1 MTLNTSSTSGSSSS
15 ASHNNKH
22 NDSEVDEDLETSTA
36 SQADVNSNEP
46 TDHSSGKRLIIQK
59 MVLKNFKS
67 YAGKREIGP
76 FDKSFTCVVGPNGSG
91 KSNVID
97 AIQFVFG
104 KKGKKLRLKKL
115 SELIHSSK
123 NYPNLEEASVSVHFA
138 EIFVRND
145 NSNHEIVP
153 DSEFIVKRTVNRNSV
168 STYYID
174 SGKSSYTEVTNLLKS
189 KGIDLE
195 NNRFLILQG
204 EVEQISLM
212 KPKAP
217 SENEDGL
224 LEYIEDIIGTNKYVE
239 KIEKSLVEVEQ
250 LNEKRQEK
258 LNRVNGAKKEKEA
271 LEGPMNEAIKYLKKK
286 RDLVEKYHLL
296 AQKQLYDSSQRLTQ
310 KQDENTKLKA
320 QHELEKEK
328 LSQVSAEI
336 SKKEELYKN
345 CKKEQDTIS
354 KKLQKQKSKFTEFEN
369 KDEKLKEDL
378 KITKN
383 RKQQLEKSLK
393 SGDSKKD
400 DLQHK
405 IDECLSTEDSLKR
418 ELSKLTPD
426 LEKATQKVDEIY
438 QQCQKEISTLS
449 QQKEEKNKQLA
460 PFKQRENEIKEKI
473 SLAESEIKLVQE
485 KKDST
490 KKEYERKKSELEK
503 LNNQLTTKKE
513 EITKNKKIQANNI
526 NRIKEERERL
536 TSLENGMGDMEK
548 QVIVL
553 RQRYSTLK
561 TDQQN
566 SISQNRIVQ
575 ALLNESNIADVY
587 GRLGDLGTIDPKYDI
602 AISMACGFLNSIVV
616 ETTDAATKCVDYL
629 KEHSLGVATF
639 IILEKISPP
648 QTLPENSI
656 PEKVPR
662 LYDLITPNEEKFR
675 KAFYYGVQNTL
686 VANDLEQATRI
697 AYNKQKRWRVVSLK
711 GDLIEEY
718 GTMSGGGKTIVK
730 GLMTLSG
737 NAKKIVRISEKE
749 ISEAKS
755 NLEMAEHD
763 YLQQQYKRQSISQ
776 ELKRLEAE
784 NSNIEMRLKEISL
797 DIESIEKTATDLQN
811 QMKNMEKDLKK
822 EPSKEYEDRL
832 TDLNNELEEYKKELE
847 DHRRKF
853 KSLEADMEK
862 LVLQIENVGDGKL
875 KKQKDLVKELNNKID
890 EANLKLSKVQV
901 QRESHEKSLKK
912 LEKQL
917 KSEQEEFD
925 NIGKKIEDIEAKKK
939 LIEEEAAPIM
949 MEISELEV
957 QLKEKE
963 TETTQKES
971 ECEQVRKQFAK
982 AREKELELKNSLDDC
997 IKEVKE
1003 IERLVTKRREEMEKH
1018 EKTYDSEFEVLFELE
1033 SAEQQ
1038 ESGKKRVKKTSNG
1051 QEDEMDTSDD
1061 EKANDQEDDNVMQ
1074 DEEDDMGKSFSV
1086 RLARK
1091 KKQAIQQVNIQTLNY
1106 DITILVSELEKMK
1119 PNLSAIEDYKKK
1131 EEDYKVKVKD
1141 LEQITIERNKAQKL
1155 YEELRRKRL
1164 DEFMRG
1170 FTSIT
1175 MKLKEIYQTITLG
1188 GDAELELVDSLDPFS
1203 EGIVFSVRPPRKSW
1217 KNISN
1222 LSGGEKTLSSLALVF
1237 ALHHYKPTPIYV
1249 MDEIDAALDFRNV
1262 SIVANYVK
1270 ERTKNDAQFLIISLR
1285 NNMFELANTLVGIYK
1300 TSDVTKTVTINP
1312 SLLSVPK
1319 ASTEQK

>member
-1 MTLNTSSTSGSSSS
+1 M
-15 ASHNNKH
+15 
-22 NDSEVDEDLETSTA
+22 
-36 SQADVNSNEP
+36 
-46 TDHSSGKRLIIQK
+46 
-59 MVLKNFKS
+59 
-67 YAGKREIGP
+67 
-76 FDKSFTCVVGPNGSG
+76 
-91 KSNVID
+91 
-97 AIQFVFG
+97 FG

-123 NYPNLEEASVSVHFA
+123 NFPNLEEASVSVHFA
-138 EIFVRND
+138 EIFVSND
-145 NSNHEIVP
+145 NINSNEIVP
-153 DSEFIVKRTVNRNSV
+153 DSEFIVKRTVNKSSV

-174 SGKSSYTEVTNLLKS
+174 SRKSTYTEVTNLLKS

-239 KIEKSLVEVEQ
+239 KIDQSLVEVEQ

-258 LNRVNGAKKEKEA
+258 LNRANGAKKEKEA
-271 LEGPMNEAIKYLKKK
+271 LEEPMNEAIKYLKKK

-296 AQKQLYDSSQRLTQ
+296 AQKQLYDASQRLSQ
-310 KQDENTKLKA
+310 KQDESSKLKA
-320 QHELEKEK
+320 QHEVEKEK
-328 LSQVSAEI
+328 LSQIDTEI
-336 SKKEELYKN
+336 SKKEEVFKN
-345 CKKEQDTIS
+345 CKKELELIS
-354 KKLQKQKSKFTEFEN
+354 KKLQKQKSKFSEFEN

-383 RKQQLEKSLK
+383 RKQQLEKNLK
-393 SGDSKKD
+393 SSGDKKD
-400 DLQHK
+400 DLRQK
-405 IDECLSTEDSLKR
+405 IDECESTEESLKR

-438 QQCQKEISTLS
+438 QQCQKEISKLS

-460 PFKQRENEIKEKI
+460 PYKQKENEIKEKI
-473 SLAESEIKLVQE
+473 SLVESEIKLVQE
-485 KKDST
+485 KKDSV
-490 KKEYERKKSELEK
+490 KKEYDRKKSELEK
-503 LNNQLTTKKE
+503 LNIQRTTKKE

-526 NRIKEERERL
+526 NRIKDERERL
-536 TSLENGMGDMEK
+536 SSIEHNMGDTEK
-548 QVIVL
+548 KVIEL

-575 ALLNESNIADVY
+575 ALLNESNIEGVC
-587 GRLGDLGTIDPKYDI
+587 GRLGDLGTIDSKYDI
-602 AISMACGFLNSIVV
+602 AISTACGFLNSIVV
-616 ETTDAATKCVDYL
+616 ETTAAATECVEYL
-629 KEHSLGVATF
+629 KKHGLGVATF
-639 IILEKISPP
+639 IILEKINPP

-662 LYDLITPNEEKFR
+662 LFDLITPNEERFR
-675 KAFYYGVQNTL
+675 SAFYYGVQNTL
-686 VANDLEQATRI
+686 VAADLEQASRI

-718 GTMSGGGKTIVK
+718 GTMSGGGKTILK

-749 ISEAKS
+749 IIEAKS
-755 NLEMAEHD
+755 SLEIAEQD
-763 YLQQQYKRQSISQ
+763 YLQKQYKRQSISQ

-784 NSNIEMRLKEISL
+784 NSNIDMRLKEISL
-797 DIESIEKTATDLQN
+797 DIESIEKTTIDLQN

-822 EPSKEYEDRL
+822 ESNKEHDDRL
-832 TDLNNELEEYKKELE
+832 SDLNNELDEYKKELE

-862 LVLQIENVGDGKL
+862 LILQIENVGDGKL
-875 KKQKDLVKELNNKID
+875 KMQKDIVKELNNKID
-890 EANLKLSKVQV
+890 DANLKLNKVQV
-901 QRESHEKSLKK
+901 QRESYEKSLKK

-925 NIGKKIEDIEAKKK
+925 NIGKKIEDIETKRK

-949 MEISELEV
+949 MEISDLEET
-957 QLKEKE
+957 LKEKE
-963 TETTQKES
+963 KETTQKES
-971 ECEQVRKQFAK
+971 ECEQVRKQFTK
-982 AREKELELKNSLDDC
+982 AREKELELKNALEDC

-1003 IERLVTKRREEMEKH
+1003 IERLVLKRREEMEKH
-1018 EKTYDSEFEVLFELE
+1018 EKSYDSEFEALFALE
-1033 SAEQQ
+1033 NAEQN
-1038 ESGKKRVKKTSNG
+1038 ESGKKKVKEERK
-1051 QEDEMDTSDD
+1051 EKEDDEMDTSDD
-1061 EKANDQEDDNVMQ
+1061 REETNDHSQEDGNRMQ
-1074 DEEDDMGKSFSV
+1074 DDDDDDMGKSFSTK
-1086 RLARK
+1086 LTRK
-1091 KKQAIQQVNIQTLNY
+1091 KKQDLQHVNVQTLNY

-1131 EEDYKVKVKD
+1131 EEDYKLKVKD
-1141 LEQITIERNKAQKL
+1141 FEQVTIERNKAQKL

-1300 TSDVTKTVTINP
+1300 TNDVTKSVTINP

-1319 ASTEQK
+1319 GTNKTSTEQE